1 MTELSDELLVAYID
15 GQLAQDQSA
24 AIERVLKYDEVAA
37 ERVAALRSAY
47 ERLEAAFDSL
57 LDDEHA
63 KLVPEPERRQTE
75 PAPTEA
81 PSVLAAVSDRKT
93 IGLVAGAAL
102 GIFLVG
108 GVSGYAL
115 NGGGDADQREAA
127 ALESPAPDW
136 RRDAA
141 GAQALVG
148 RDALEVGLENQGNP
162 ELVGFQL
169 ANTIG
174 QGAAIPDLESGGLSF
189 KRAQI
194 LQHAG
199 QPIAQMLYLPKEGP
213 PVALFA
219 KKAQAEGGGTISQKY
234 DEVQV
239 VGWTQKG
246 IDYALMAPAS
256 ESRLRQLAETAKKQ
270 LAGR

>member
-1 MTELSDELLVAYID
+1 MTELSDELLVAYVD
-15 GQLAQDQSA
+15 GQLAGDQSA

-37 ERVAALRSAY
+37 ERVAALRGAY
-47 ERLEAAFDSL
+47 ERLESAFDSL

-63 KLVPEPERRQTE
+63 QLVPEPERRQPE
-75 PAPTEA
+75 PAQPQLQ
-81 PSVLAAVSDRKT
+81 SLLAAVPDRK
-93 IGLVAGAAL
+93 ILGLVAGVAL
-102 GIFLVG
+102 GLFLVG
-108 GVSGYAL
+108 GAAGYAL
-115 NGGGDADQREAA
+115 NGGGEAVQPGTA

-141 GAQALVG
+141 GAQALIG
-148 RDALEVGLENQGNP
+148 RDALEIGLENQGNP
-162 ELVGFQL
+162 ELVSFQL

-174 QGAAIPDLESGGLSF
+174 QGAAVPDLESGGLTF

-199 QPIAQMLYLPKEGP
+199 QPIAQMLYLPKDGA

-219 KKAQAEGGGTISQKY
+219 KKAQADSGGTVSQKY
-234 DEVQV
+234 NEVQV